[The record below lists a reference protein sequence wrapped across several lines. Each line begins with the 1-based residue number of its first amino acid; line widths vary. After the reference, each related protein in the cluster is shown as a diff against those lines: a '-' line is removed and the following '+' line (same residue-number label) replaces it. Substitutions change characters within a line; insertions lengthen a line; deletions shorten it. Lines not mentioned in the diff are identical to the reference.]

1 MDGGRVLRAGIWKVT
16 GNPHQGT
23 IVAGWVGRVC
33 ALLALA
39 YPFIAEVGWGR
50 RATLSD
56 YILSFV
62 IALFLWTGASSSI
75 VSARVRR
82 RLPSLRAR
90 TLARRTLTV
99 AHDVPLAEAVRQA
112 QEGQAGSIVVLD
124 SSGEPQGVVNEAA
137 VLATPMDRRP
147 WLPVSAVARSLEPGI
162 TLPADLVRRA
172 ADPGDAAGA
181 RDRVPPPRERRRD
194 LRRPRHR
201 RRGPRLRRELRV
213 IELTARWG
221 STARRP

>member
-1 MDGGRVLRAGIWKVT
+1 VPGLPLDGGRVLRAGIWKVT

-99 AHDVPLAEAVRQA
+99 AHDLPLAEAVRQA
-112 QEGQAGSIVVLD
+112 QEEQAGSIVVLD

-147 WLPVSAVARSLEPGI
+147 WLPVSSVARSLEPGI
-162 TLPADLVRRA
+162 TLPADLSGEPLILAMQQVPATEYLLLENDGEIFGVLVTDDVDRA
-172 ADPGDAAGA
+172 FAANSG
-181 RDRVPPPRERRRD
+181 
-194 LRRPRHR
+194 
-201 RRGPRLRRELRV
+201 
-213 IELTARWG
+213 
-221 STARRP
+221 